1 MDVYTGA
8 VNYTAQQ
15 PQLHLL
21 KAVVENN
28 VYIADTSVPFWY
40 TEYLKY
46 YEIHGE
52 QEYLQE
58 IAIASSI
65 SSGEVP
71 LEAICNVSRLVVPPG
86 IEWSV
91 DTCMHLLKNNVTSL
105 KVITSEEQFY
115 NLLPE
120 FLISPAL
127 IGDFSEAVQ
136 LCSTGDRKCI
146 QVLG

>member
-28 VYIADTSVPFWY
+28 AYIADTSVPFWY

-46 YEIHGE
+46 YKIYGE

-58 IAIASSI
+58 ITITSSI
-65 SSGEVP
+65 SPGEFP
-71 LEAICNVSRLVVPPG
+71 LEDICNVSRVVVPPG
-86 IEWSV
+86 IEWSA
-91 DTCMHLLKNNVTSL
+91 DTCVHLLKNNVTSL
-105 KVITSEEQFY
+105 KVIASEEQFY
-115 NLLPE
+115 HLLPE
-120 FLISPAL
+120 FLVSPAL

-136 LCSTGDRKCI
+136 LCSTGDRNCI
-146 QVLG
+146 QVWR